1 MEDLV
6 LMQTQLDAYRAA
18 REIRLENQRKVDQ
31 LKEKETAM
39 QHSLIS
45 FLSSH
50 PELNGLIGS
59 THKAILKQNNVPI
72 IENID
77 DLKRY
82 IVENDAWD
90 LVSLR
95 LSPPAVRE
103 RWEDNLEV
111 PGVSSLV
118 ETKLS
123 ITKL

>member
-111 PGVSSLV
+111 PGVSSFV